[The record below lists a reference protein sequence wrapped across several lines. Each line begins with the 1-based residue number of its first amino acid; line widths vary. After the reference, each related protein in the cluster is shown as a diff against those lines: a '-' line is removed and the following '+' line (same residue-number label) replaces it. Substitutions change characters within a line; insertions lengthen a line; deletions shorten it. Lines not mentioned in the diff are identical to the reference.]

1 VPYRCSVF
9 LARLARNIEYWAG
22 QVACFL
28 KSLFLRLFIT
38 AAIAASST
46 LIFGVGKL
54 ADDFIVLPLLLSDN
68 RIESKLEGNNH
79 AWWSA
84 YA

>member
-1 VPYRCSVF
+1 MPYRVLCF
-9 LARLARNIEYWAG
+9 LARLPRNIECWAG

-28 KSLFLRLFIT
+28 KSLSLRLFIT
-38 AAIAASST
+38 AAIAASSS

-54 ADDFIVLPLLLSDN
+54 ADDFIVRPLLLSDN

-79 AWWSA
+79 VVS
-84 YA
+84 